1 MRFEPTTPCN
11 IDMGAQPIDLSG
23 QLTDNIY
30 EKLAPITKQ
39 LSMG

>member
-1 MRFEPTTPCN
+1 MRFEPTTLCI

-30 EKLAPITKQ
+30 KYEKLATITNQ
-39 LSMG
+39 Q